1 LFACKGVAVAKQ
13 CATKHK
19 DQKKE
24 KERKGKEKENNNNN
38 YKGSSCSFAMG
49 CCTGVVSPSVQACRC
64 RTTAGTSSTTT
75 TTTSCCTN
83 RSLRQLRPPWSTR
96 PPPLLSL
103 QFSSSSSSSS
113 QSVVTT
119 TSSMRSSSSSSSSSS
134 SVESSYSELPAPV
147 VKQRFKNGLE
157 KKKSSG
163 FRVARH
169 TRRIAANI
177 VPNLAETSGADLE
190 AMEQSLLVAED
201 ADVSSISE
209 WELDFCSR
217 PILDARGKKLWEIVV
232 CDNRRQ
238 LQFACFYPNNVINSV
253 TLRDALASIVE
264 TLGVPKPE
272 KIRFFRSQMQTII
285 SKACKELDI
294 QPVPS
299 QRCIT
304 LVRWLEERYETVY
317 RRHPGFQEGA
327 TPLSLQEQ
335 ALPLDLPDTLRGEQW
350 TFVQLPL
357 SGLFSKLLMRDESFV
372 LKPASAC
379 LSTYHVLDQYMFRGQ
394 D

>member
-1 LFACKGVAVAKQ
+1 MLANSI
-13 CATKHK
+13 TKSEVEEESSPPYPKNTMTNLEKMTMNSK
-19 DQKKE
+19 DTMLMVTPH
-24 KERKGKEKENNNNN
+24 
-38 YKGSSCSFAMG
+38 FAMG
-49 CCTGVVSPSVQACRC
+49 SNKLNDPPMAPGSAQYVCD
-64 RTTAGTSSTTT
+64 
-75 TTTSCCTN
+75 TN
-83 RSLRQLRPPWSTR
+83 Y
-96 PPPLLSL
+96 L
-103 QFSSSSSSSS
+103 QC
-113 QSVVTT
+113 
-119 TSSMRSSSSSSSSSS
+119 RSS
-134 SVESSYSELPAPV
+134 P
-147 VKQRFKNGLE
+147 
-157 KKKSSG
+157 
-163 FRVARH
+163 
-169 TRRIAANI
+169 
-177 VPNLAETSGADLE
+177 TSHIKHH
-190 AMEQSLLVAED
+190 AED

-335 ALPLDLPDTLRGEQW
+335 ALPLDLPDSLRGEQW

-357 SGLFSKLLMRDESFV
+357 SGVLEEMEAVEKGAMFGSLLDLDTLGIDLSSDIMIPGV
-372 LKPASAC
+372 AVASSRATPLAAWTNALELASIEVDIQRSC
-379 LSTYHVLDQYMFRGQ
+379 LILSTGVADRWRYAFYRKSRQADAEGEAWESAKKSCGGLHFLAVQESLDSELCTGFWLLIDVQRSPV
-394 D
+394 

>member
-1 LFACKGVAVAKQ
+1 
-13 CATKHK
+13 
-19 DQKKE
+19 
-24 KERKGKEKENNNNN
+24 
-38 YKGSSCSFAMG
+38 
-49 CCTGVVSPSVQACRC
+49 
-64 RTTAGTSSTTT
+64 
-75 TTTSCCTN
+75 
-83 RSLRQLRPPWSTR
+83 
-96 PPPLLSL
+96 
-103 QFSSSSSSSS
+103 
-113 QSVVTT
+113 
-119 TSSMRSSSSSSSSSS
+119 MRSSSSSSSSSS

-190 AMEQSLLVAED
+190 AMEQRLLVAED

-253 TLRDALASIVE
+253 TLRDALSSIVE

-357 SGLFSKLLMRDESFV
+357 SGV
-372 LKPASAC
+372 LEELEAVEKGAMFGSVLDLDTLGIDLSADIMIPGVAVASSRATPLAAWTNALELASIEVDIQRSC
-379 LSTYHVLDQYMFRGQ
+379 LILSTGVADRWRYAFYRKSRQADAEGEAWESAKKSCGGLHFLAVQESLDSELCTGFWLLIDVQRSPV
-394 D
+394 

>member
-1 LFACKGVAVAKQ
+1 
-13 CATKHK
+13 
-19 DQKKE
+19 
-24 KERKGKEKENNNNN
+24 
-38 YKGSSCSFAMG
+38 MG

-64 RTTAGTSSTTT
+64 RTTAGTSSTSTT
-75 TTTSCCTN
+75 SSSCCTN

-103 QFSSSSSSSS
+103 QFSSSSSS

-119 TSSMRSSSSSSSSSS
+119 TSSMRSSSSA
-134 SVESSYSELPAPV
+134 ESSYSELPAPV
-147 VKQRFKNGLE
+147 VKQRF
-157 KKKSSG
+157 
-163 FRVARH
+163 
-169 TRRIAANI
+169 I
-177 VPNLAETSGADLE
+177 
-190 AMEQSLLVAED
+190 AED

-357 SGLFSKLLMRDESFV
+357 SGV
-372 LKPASAC
+372 LEELEAVEKGAMFGSVLDLDTLGIDLSSDIMIPGVAVASSRATPLAAWTNALELASIEVDIQRSC
-379 LSTYHVLDQYMFRGQ
+379 LILSTGVADRWRYAFYRKSRQADAEGEAWESAKKSSGGLHFLAVQESLDSELCTGFWLLIDVQRSPV
-394 D
+394 